1 MEYTDTPTY
10 KPIAYNP
17 FEQYYKQVSR
27 VFVKGDNRAITGEV
41 IRISEKYLTLEHLD
55 RRTTLVKIEDIS
67 SISIITPRAGI

>member
-17 FEQYYKQVSR
+17 FEQYYKHVSR

-41 IRISEKYLTLEHLD
+41 IKISDKYLTLEHLD
-55 RRTTLVKIEDIS
+55 GRTTLVKIEDIS
-67 SISIITPRAGI
+67 SISIITPRTAV